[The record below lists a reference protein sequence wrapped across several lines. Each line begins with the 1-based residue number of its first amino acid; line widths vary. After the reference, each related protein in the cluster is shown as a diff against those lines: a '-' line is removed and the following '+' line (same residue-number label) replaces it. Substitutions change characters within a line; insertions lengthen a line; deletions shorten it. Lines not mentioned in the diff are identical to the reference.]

1 MNLTL
6 EDVRPLVGGDLVDTD
21 DSKVGRIED
30 IYLDNQTQRPEW
42 ALVHTGLFGRKQ
54 VYVPLTNA
62 STSDGKLRAAFSED
76 QIKHAPHIEP
86 DEELTPDEEASL
98 YEHYGVSSPASFP
111 QDSPSEPEPY
121 PTQAGPA
128 PESDPASMPSPSR
141 PSSDDAMT
149 RSEEEL
155 QVGVVR
161 KPSSLVR
168 LRKYIVT
175 EHVQTTVPVS
185 HEEVRIERI
194 PITDE
199 NLDQALSGP
208 DLSDEE
214 HEVTLMAEE
223 LVVEKRV
230 VPRER
235 VRLDKTTVTSEEQ
248 IEEQLRKE
256 QIDLEQQ

>member
-6 EDVRPLVGGDLVDTD
+6 DDVRPLVGGDLVDAED
-21 DSKVGRIED
+21 GKVGRIED

-54 VYVPLTNA
+54 VYVPLADAT
-62 STSDGKLRAAFSED
+62 TSDGKLRAAFSGD
-76 QIKHAPHIEP
+76 QIKHAPHVEP

-98 YEHYGVSSPASFP
+98 YDHYGVSAPAST
-111 QDSPSEPEPY
+111 PSAE
-121 PTQAGPA
+121 TRPA
-128 PESDPASMPSPSR
+128 PTAPSN
-141 PSSDDAMT
+141 PSSDPSSSDGAMT

-175 EHVQTTVPVS
+175 EDVQTTVPVS
-185 HEEVRIERI
+185 HEEVRVERI
-194 PITDE
+194 PITDD

-208 DLSDEE
+208 DLSDDE

-223 LVVEKRV
+223 VVVDKRV

-235 VRLDKTTVTSEEQ
+235 VRLDTTTVTSEEQ
-248 IEEQLRKE
+248 VDEQLRKE